1 MVKKAV
7 CFRAVMATTR
17 FRRWSLGSQVAE
29 IRDHTS
35 WRVGEGGG
43 GQWGGERGAQERE
56 REREQKERAQERT
69 EQRGASARAAA
80 RRATDYG
87 P

>member
-1 MVKKAV
+1 MTLARSCSAETTAMVKKAV

-35 WRVGEGGG
+35 WRVGE
-43 GQWGGERGAQERE
+43 
-56 REREQKERAQERT
+56 
-69 EQRGASARAAA
+69 
-80 RRATDYG
+80 
-87 P
+87 